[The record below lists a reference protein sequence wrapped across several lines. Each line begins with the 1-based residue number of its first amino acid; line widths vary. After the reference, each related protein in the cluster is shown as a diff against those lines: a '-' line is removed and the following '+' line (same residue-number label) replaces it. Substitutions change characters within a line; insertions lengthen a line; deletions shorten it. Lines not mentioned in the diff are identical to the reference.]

1 MFTLIAIGVWS
12 AFLFS
17 AVAMLKPG
25 WFPIGMQLHGKV
37 AIDFETAAMVTVL
50 VLLGQVLELKTRNQ
64 TGSAIKALLNLAPPT
79 ARRVARDGDHE
90 VPLDPVQ
97 VGDRL
102 RVVAGDKV
110 PVDGQVVEGNSSV
123 DESMM
128 TGEPMPVEKSVG
140 DKVTGGT
147 VNGVGS
153 FVMQADRVGSN
164 TLPGQIIRMVSEAQR
179 SRAPIQRLA
188 HKVAG
193 IFVPEVLSVSVLTF
207 VAWMWLGPEPRLV
220 HAVINAVAV
229 LIIACPCAPGRRE
242 SPA

>member
-64 TGSAIKALLNLAPPT
+64 TGSAIKALLNLATPT

-123 DESMM
+123 D
-128 TGEPMPVEKSVG
+128 
-140 DKVTGGT
+140 
-147 VNGVGS
+147 
-153 FVMQADRVGSN
+153 
-164 TLPGQIIRMVSEAQR
+164 
-179 SRAPIQRLA
+179 
-188 HKVAG
+188 
-193 IFVPEVLSVSVLTF
+193 
-207 VAWMWLGPEPRLV
+207 
-220 HAVINAVAV
+220 
-229 LIIACPCAPGRRE
+229 
-242 SPA
+242 